1 MELLRPHF
9 QLQVR
14 VPNVDES
21 LHKNE
26 APLKYVERVARE
38 KFLSLQPNLQKKER
52 LLTADTTVHLGRKI
66 LAKPEDRKDAER
78 MLRFLSGSLH
88 LVTTAVCYGS
98 ASSIKS
104 FRVTTKV
111 WFRKLKKE
119 ELDDYLYSGDWE
131 GKAGAYGI
139 QGQASFFVERIH
151 GSLTNVI
158 GLPLESVL
166 KRLIG

>member
-1 MELLRPHF
+1 MLL
-9 QLQVR
+9 LKC
-14 VPNVDES
+14 D
-21 LHKNE
+21 LH
-26 APLKYVERVARE
+26 
-38 KFLSLQPNLQKKER
+38 
-52 LLTADTTVHLGRKI
+52 
-66 LAKPEDRKDAER
+66 
-78 MLRFLSGSLH
+78 
-88 LVTTAVCYGS
+88 
-98 ASSIKS
+98 
-104 FRVTTKV
+104 
-111 WFRKLKKE
+111 FRKLKKE